1 MRKRYQ
7 GGLRTLFAAALC
19 IPVLLVT
26 TGTAAAQDTNPE
38 ILSHW
43 ETSNPGYSI
52 NRDCGYSIPD
62 PTRSGQDL
70 WLFCDSI
77 PYEGSTFNEAIL
89 GTDTAAEGP
98 YTSGQ
103 APQSLSELPTPPHAA
118 TLPNSNAPAPF
129 MPLPTGL
136 VDPYTNSACA
146 GSNDGVYP
154 PSYTG
159 PYPASWIWGVAKEPD
174 SNHLLI
180 SFQLYCVVPG
190 NTTNPFVDEG
200 FGVVDYNPATN
211 TLGTPKYVFTST
223 GGAQIPLQEQLV
235 SPVFQGGYLYFFS
248 SQCTSSYGVCL
259 AGDVYTARVQA
270 SSADWGNSADYRFW
284 NGSSWV
290 SSYSSSASVISGV
303 TPFGITVNTYPG
315 RGLVLLS
322 NAGEYSSNG
331 TAQVYTGTSPTNW
344 TLLTTDNN
352 VLSDTCNSGTYGC
365 YALNFHPELSTSSDL
380 SFTYYD
386 PGGGSNGDGHMYLA
400 TYPW

>member
-1 MRKRYQ
+1 M
-7 GGLRTLFAAALC
+7 LSMA
-19 IPVLLVT
+19 
-26 TGTAAAQDTNPE
+26 GTAAATDTNPQ
-38 ILSHW
+38 ILSNW
-43 ETSNPGYSI
+43 ETGNPGYSI

-98 YTSGQ
+98 YTAGQ
-103 APQSLSELPTPPHAA
+103 APQSLSELPTPPSAP

-136 VDPYTNSACA
+136 VDPYNNSACT
-146 GSNDGVYP
+146 GSNDGVYS

-159 PYPASWIWGVAKEPD
+159 PYPASWIWGVAKEPN
-174 SNHLLI
+174 SSHLLI

-211 TLGTPKYVFTST
+211 TLGAPQYVFTST
-223 GGAQIPLQEQLV
+223 GGAQIPVQEQLV

-259 AGDVYTARVQA
+259 AGDVYTARVPA
-270 SSADWGNSADYRFW
+270 SSADWGNPADYRFW

-315 RGLVLLS
+315 KGLVLLS

-331 TAQVYTGTSPTNW
+331 TLQVYTGSSPTSW
-344 TLLTTDNN
+344 SLLTTDNN

-365 YALNFHPELSTSSDL
+365 YALNFHPELSTSTNL
-380 SFTYYD
+380 AFTYYD
-386 PGGGSNGDGHMYLA
+386 PGGGSNGKGHMYLA